1 MDCSKAGKHGDGDMA
16 ATATGTP
23 RGTGRIGWVD
33 YAKGICIV
41 LVVLLN
47 ASYGVEH
54 ATGETSIFSAFN
66 AWAQPFRMPDFFL
79 ISGLFLARRIDR
91 PWRSY
96 LDTKV
101 AHFAYFYVL
110 WMTVWYVVRIPQYVE
125 KYGTLGAALLYPFSF
140 IQPLGSLWFIYMLAV
155 FFVAAKLLNRFPHW
169 AVWLGAAVLHSLQI
183 HTGWRIIDEFASRF
197 VFFWSGYILAPY
209 VFAIAEWLKKR
220 PVPVLLGGL
229 LVWCL
234 VHTWFMTT
242 GLGNL
247 PVVNLILGY
256 AGIAAIVTF
265 GLLLEK
271 TPLGAPMRYLGAHT
285 LPVFL
290 SYFIF
295 AVATRIILMK
305 SGLVT
310 DINVI
315 IVLATLAG
323 VTGPLIL
330 ERLVRG
336 TPLSFLYERPA
347 MFRIPPADGV
357 AGGGMRPQAEGGGAG
372 R

>member
-1 MDCSKAGKHGDGDMA
+1 MTTHDA
-16 ATATGTP
+16 AINP
-23 RGTGRIGWVD
+23 GTGRIGWVD

-47 ASYGVEH
+47 ASHGVEQ
-54 ATGETSIFSAFN
+54 ATGQTSIFSAFN
-66 AWAQPFRMPDFFL
+66 EWARPFRMPDFFL

-140 IQPLGSLWFIYMLAV
+140 IEPLGSLWFIYMLAV

-169 AVWLGAAVLHSLQI
+169 AVWLAAAALHSLQI
-183 HTGWRIIDEFASRF
+183 HTGWRVIDEFASRF

-209 VFAIAEWLKKR
+209 VFAIAGWLKR
-220 PVPVLLGGL
+220 QPAPVLIAGL
-229 LVWCL
+229 LVWGA
-234 VHTWFMTT
+234 VHTWFMAS
-242 GLGNL
+242 GLGDL
-247 PVVNLILGY
+247 PVISLILGY

-290 SYFIF
+290 SYFLF
-295 AVATRIILMK
+295 AVATRIILLK
-305 SGLVT
+305 SGLVS
-310 DINVI
+310 DVNVI

-323 VTGPLIL
+323 VIGPLIL
-330 ERLVRG
+330 ERLVRN
-336 TPLSFLYERPA
+336 TPLSFLYVRPA
-347 MFRIPPADGV
+347 MFRIPPAGGV
-357 AGGGMRPQAEGGGAG
+357 AGGGMRPQPGGGGAG

>member
-1 MDCSKAGKHGDGDMA
+1 MV
-16 ATATGTP
+16 TTGSA
-23 RGTGRIGWVD
+23 GTGGGERIGWVD

-47 ASYGVEH
+47 ASHGVEQ
-54 ATGETSIFSAFN
+54 AVGEASLFAAFN
-66 AWAQPFRMPDFFL
+66 EWARPFRMPDFFL
-79 ISGLFLARRIDR
+79 ISGLFLARRINR

-125 KYGTLGAALLYPFSF
+125 KHGTIGAVLLYPFSF
-140 IQPLGSLWFIYMLAV
+140 IEPLGSLWFIYMLAV
-155 FFVAAKLLNRFPHW
+155 FFVAAKLLDRFPHW

-183 HTGWRIIDEFASRF
+183 HTGWRVIDEFASRF
-197 VFFWSGYILAPY
+197 VFFWSGYILAPH
-209 VFAIAEWLKKR
+209 VFAIAGWLKRR
-220 PVPVLLGGL
+220 PLPMLIAGL
-229 LVWCL
+229 LVWGA
-234 VHTWFMTT
+234 VHTWFMST

-247 PVVNLILGY
+247 PVISLILGY

-271 TPLGAPMRYLGAHT
+271 TPLGAPVRHLGAHT

-290 SYFIF
+290 SYFLF

-305 SGLVT
+305 SGLVS
-310 DINVI
+310 DPNVI

-323 VTGPLIL
+323 VIGPLIL
-330 ERLVRG
+330 ERLVRN
-336 TPLSFLYERPA
+336 TSLSFLYVRPA
-347 MFRIPPADGV
+347 MFRIPPTGGM
-357 AGGGMRPQAEGGGAG
+357 AGGDRQFQPGSGKAG

>member
-1 MDCSKAGKHGDGDMA
+1 MKDMDDF
-16 ATATGTP
+16 TGSP
-23 RGTGRIGWVD
+23 RRIGWVD

-47 ASYGVEH
+47 ATYGVEH
-54 ATGETSIFSAFN
+54 ATGQTSIFSAFN
-66 AWAQPFRMPDFFL
+66 EWARPFRMPDFFL

-101 AHFAYFYVL
+101 AHFAYFYIL

-125 KYGTLGAALLYPFSF
+125 KYGTPGAALLYPFSF

-155 FFVAAKLLNRFPHW
+155 FFVTAKLLNRYPHW
-169 AVWLGAAVLHSLQI
+169 AVWLAAAALHSLQI
-183 HTGWRIIDEFASRF
+183 HTGWRVIDEFASRF
-197 VFFWSGYILAPY
+197 VFFWTGYILAPY
-209 VFAIAEWLKKR
+209 VFAIAEWLKR
-220 PVPVLLGGL
+220 HPLPVLAGGL
-229 LVWCL
+229 VVWGAA
-234 VHTWFMTT
+234 HTWLMSS
-242 GLGNL
+242 GLGDL
-247 PVVNLILGY
+247 PVISLILGY

-271 TPLGAPMRYLGAHT
+271 TPLGAPIRHLGAHT

-290 SYFIF
+290 SYFLF
-295 AVATRIILMK
+295 AVAARIILLK
-305 SGLVT
+305 TGLVSSV
-310 DINVI
+310 DAI

-323 VTGPLIL
+323 VTGPLVL
-330 ERLVRG
+330 ERLVRN
-336 TPLSFLYERPA
+336 TPLSFLYARPA
-347 MFRIPPADGV
+347 IFRIPPASGTM
-357 AGGGMRPQAEGGGAG
+357 GGDFRPRPEEQGG

>member
-1 MDCSKAGKHGDGDMA
+1 MV
-16 ATATGTP
+16 TTGSA
-23 RGTGRIGWVD
+23 GTGGGERIGWVD

-47 ASYGVEH
+47 ASHGVEQ
-54 ATGETSIFSAFN
+54 AVGEASLFAAFN
-66 AWAQPFRMPDFFL
+66 EWARPFRMPDFFL

-125 KYGTLGAALLYPFSF
+125 KHGTIGAALLYPFSF
-140 IQPLGSLWFIYMLAV
+140 IEPLGSLWFIYMLAV
-155 FFVAAKLLNRFPHW
+155 FFVAAKLLDRFPHW

-183 HTGWRIIDEFASRF
+183 HTGWRVIDEFASRF
-197 VFFWSGYILAPY
+197 VFFWSGYILAPH
-209 VFAIAEWLKKR
+209 VFAIAGWLKRR
-220 PVPVLLGGL
+220 PLPMLIAGL
-229 LVWCL
+229 LVWGA
-234 VHTWFMTT
+234 VHTWFMST

-247 PVVNLILGY
+247 PVISLILGY

-271 TPLGAPMRYLGAHT
+271 TPLGAPVRHLGAHT

-290 SYFIF
+290 SYFLF

-305 SGLVT
+305 SGLVS
-310 DINVI
+310 DPNVI

-323 VTGPLIL
+323 VIGPLIL
-330 ERLVRG
+330 ERLVRN
-336 TPLSFLYERPA
+336 TSLSFLYVRPA
-347 MFRIPPADGV
+347 MFRIPPTGGM
-357 AGGGMRPQAEGGGAG
+357 AGGDRQFQPGSGKAG

>member
-1 MDCSKAGKHGDGDMA
+1 MTDTNIPA
-16 ATATGTP
+16 ARSGH
-23 RGTGRIGWVD
+23 RIGWVD

-54 ATGETSIFSAFN
+54 VTGETSIFSAFN
-66 AWAQPFRMPDFFL
+66 TWARPFRMPDFFL
-79 ISGLFLARRIDR
+79 ISGLFLARRINR

-110 WMTVWYVVRIPQYVE
+110 WMTVWYVVRIPQYAE
-125 KYGTLGAALLYPFSF
+125 KYGNLGAALLYPFSF

-155 FFVAAKLLNRFPHW
+155 FFVAAKLLDRFPHW
-169 AVWLGAAVLHSLQI
+169 AVWLGAAFLHALQL
-183 HTGWRIIDEFASRF
+183 HTGWRVIDEFASRF

-209 VFAIAEWLKKR
+209 VFAIAEWLKRR
-220 PVPVLLGGL
+220 PAPVLLGGL
-229 LVWCL
+229 LVWGA
-234 VHTWFMTT
+234 VHTWFMST
-242 GLGNL
+242 GLGEL
-247 PVVNLILGY
+247 PVINLILGY

-271 TPLGAPMRYLGAHT
+271 TPLGKPMRYLGART

-290 SYFIF
+290 SYFLF
-295 AVATRIILMK
+295 AVAMRIILLK
-305 SGLVT
+305 SGLVS
-310 DINVI
+310 DINAI
-315 IVLATLAG
+315 IVLATMAG
-323 VTGPLIL
+323 VAGPLIL
-330 ERLVRG
+330 ERLVRN

-347 MFRIPPADGV
+347 MFRIPPPSGV
-357 AGGGMRPQAEGGGAG
+357 AGGSMRPQHGGERAG